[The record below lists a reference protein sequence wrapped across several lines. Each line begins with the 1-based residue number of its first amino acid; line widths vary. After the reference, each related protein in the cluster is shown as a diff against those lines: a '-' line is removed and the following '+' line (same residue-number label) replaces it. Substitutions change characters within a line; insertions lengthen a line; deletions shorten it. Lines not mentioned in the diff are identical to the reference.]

1 LFVIV
6 CSCQS
11 KLGDPEVNP
20 NEIQKFID
28 WWSYQYNEIMLSRD
42 FVALDSNSKEISK
55 ETFLKELSE
64 GSSIPIRLESDKTFI
79 TNSLRLSPLQ
89 ILLKL

>member
-1 LFVIV
+1 M
-6 CSCQS
+6 SKQS
-11 KLGDPEVNP
+11 RSKRNSK
-20 NEIQKFID
+20 NFMD

-64 GSSIPIRLESDKTFI
+64 GSSIPIRLESDKT
-79 TNSLRLSPLQ
+79 LLQ
-89 ILLKL
+89 TL